1 MINEKLI
8 SPESIVVVGGSDD
21 LFKPGGKVLKNII
34 DGGFAGRLLVVN
46 PNHDIVQGIKSY
58 RDIRDIP
65 ETDLAILAISSRNCL
80 AAVELLVNDKGT
92 KAIIIISAG
101 FSEAGEE
108 GRKLEADIVKLIDNA
123 GACLIGPNC
132 IGVVTRAYRG
142 VFTSPV
148 PKLDPQ
154 GCDFVS
160 GSGATA
166 VFIFESA
173 IPKGLKFASVFSVGN
188 SAQNGAEEVL
198 EFWDVTFD
206 RDISSR
212 IKLIYVESIRD
223 PDKLL
228 HHASSLIR
236 KGCRIAAIKAG
247 TTEAGIRAAS
257 SHTGAMASSDS
268 AVEALFRKAGIVRC
282 TGREELATVASVF
295 FHKPMK
301 GRNIAIITH
310 AGGPAV
316 MLTDAL
322 SAGGMNIP
330 GITGAHH
337 DKLLDMMNPG
347 ASADNPIDMIATAT
361 TQQLDSVIE
370 YVDKKMPVID
380 GMSVIFGSN
389 GLNDM
394 TEIYDLLHTKINKC
408 IKPLYP
414 ILPSITSSSEEL
426 GYFLDKGHV
435 NFPDEVVLGRAL
447 TKIFNTPGP
456 ADEKIYVNEVNV
468 PGIRQI
474 IDKANSGYLEP
485 SLIQDLLTAANIPVV
500 KEAVAKTKKDLL
512 SVAKKTGYPL
522 ALKVVGPVHKSDV
535 GGVTLNI
542 KSEKHLLA
550 EFTRMMKIKDVK
562 AVLVQQM
569 LSGTELFIGAKYEP
583 RFGHVIL
590 CGLGGIFVEVL
601 KDVSSGLAPLTIS
614 EAESMIR
621 SLRSYKIIHGTRG
634 KPGINESK
642 FAEIIVRLSTLLR
655 FATEI
660 KEMDLNPLLG
670 NPENITVVDARIRIE
685 K

>member
-1 MINEKLI
+1 
-8 SPESIVVVGGSDD
+8 
-21 LFKPGGKVLKNII
+21 
-34 DGGFAGRLLVVN
+34 
-46 PNHDIVQGIKSY
+46 
-58 RDIRDIP
+58 
-65 ETDLAILAISSRNCL
+65 
-80 AAVELLVNDKGT
+80 
-92 KAIIIISAG
+92 
-101 FSEAGEE
+101 
-108 GRKLEADIVKLIDNA
+108 
-123 GACLIGPNC
+123 
-132 IGVVTRAYRG
+132 
-142 VFTSPV
+142 
-148 PKLDPQ
+148 
-154 GCDFVS
+154 
-160 GSGATA
+160 
-166 VFIFESA
+166 
-173 IPKGLKFASVFSVGN
+173 
-188 SAQNGAEEVL
+188 
-198 EFWDVTFD
+198 
-206 RDISSR
+206 
-212 IKLIYVESIRD
+212 
-223 PDKLL
+223 
-228 HHASSLIR
+228 
-236 KGCRIAAIKAG
+236 
-247 TTEAGIRAAS
+247 
-257 SHTGAMASSDS
+257 
-268 AVEALFRKAGIVRC
+268 
-282 TGREELATVASVF
+282 
-295 FHKPMK
+295 
-301 GRNIAIITH
+301 
-310 AGGPAV
+310 
-316 MLTDAL
+316 
-322 SAGGMNIP
+322 
-330 GITGAHH
+330 
-337 DKLLDMMNPG
+337 
-347 ASADNPIDMIATAT
+347 
-361 TQQLDSVIE
+361 
-370 YVDKKMPVID
+370 MPVID

-408 IKPLYP
+408 NKPLYP

-456 ADEKIYVNEVNV
+456 ADDRIYVNEVDV
-468 PGIRQI
+468 PGIKQI

-621 SLRSYKIIHGTRG
+621 SLKSYKIIRGTRG